1 MRRFVGRPAVLML
14 GALLLCGASGA
25 STVSTATA
33 ATAPAAA
40 DAAAAAGA
48 KPTRE
53 LEPVHVNAMRN
64 PEVRKYKVIL
74 AGLDA
79 FDRHHGLAPASERLR
94 FRLVARKKDEA
105 AEPLAARL
113 VGDGGFRLPVAIDA
127 GLRFTVPRSEAAEDA
142 DSELELNRKR
152 RVYRTEPEVRTPG
165 LAEGRRRLGDL
176 RLECKV
182 TIAMAKAEIPTFWVL
197 TINTLL
203 LRTDWC
209 GFFGDP
215 DDFRWE
221 SASRTAHFPF
231 FAERPLREAVLVDGN
246 RSARLEVNGET
257 FHVPVGNVGWS
268 DDAVIELKYADQADT
283 GSVAGAA
290 GPRTDAT
297 GTAGETP
304 RTAP

>member
-1 MRRFVGRPAVLML
+1 MRALPILFL
-14 GALLLCGASGA
+14 GSALLCGG
-25 STVSTATA
+25 
-33 ATAPAAA
+33 AAA
-40 DAAAAAGA
+40 ED
-48 KPTRE
+48 KPVRE

-79 FDRHHGLAPASERLR
+79 FDRHRQLAPAAERLR
-94 FRLVARKKDEA
+94 FQLTARKKDESV
-105 AEPLAARL
+105 EPLAARL
-113 VGDGGFRLPVAIDA
+113 VGDGGFKLPVAIDA
-127 GLRFTVPRSEAAEDA
+127 DLRFTVPRSEAADDA

-152 RVYRTEPEVRTPG
+152 RVYRTEPDIRTPG
-165 LAEGRRRLGDL
+165 LPANQRRLGDL

-197 TINTLL
+197 TINTIL

-215 DDFRWE
+215 EDFRWE
-221 SASRTAHFPF
+221 GASKKAHFPYRSG
-231 FAERPLREAVLVDGN
+231 RPLQGAVLVDGN
-246 RSARLEVNGET
+246 RSAKLEVNGET
-257 FHVPVGNVGWS
+257 YHVPIGNATWG
-268 DDAVIELKYADQADT
+268 DDARIELTYADPAAPPSPADAET
-283 GSVAGAA
+283 SAQ
-290 GPRTDAT
+290 PAT

>member
-1 MRRFVGRPAVLML
+1 MRALPILLL
-14 GALLLCGASGA
+14 GSALLCGAS
-25 STVSTATA
+25 
-33 ATAPAAA
+33 AAA
-40 DAAAAAGA
+40 ED
-48 KPTRE
+48 KPVRE

-79 FDRHHGLAPASERLR
+79 FDRHHGLAPAAERLR
-94 FRLVARKKDEA
+94 FQLTARKKDEA
-105 AEPLAARL
+105 KEPLAARL

-127 GLRFTVPRSEAAEDA
+127 DLRFVVPRSEAAEDA

-152 RVYRTEPEVRTPG
+152 RVYRTEPDIRTPG
-165 LAEGRRRLGDL
+165 LPPNQRRLGDL

-182 TIAMAKAEIPTFWVL
+182 TVAMAKAEIPTFWVL
-197 TINTLL
+197 SINTIL

-215 DDFRWE
+215 EDFRWE
-221 SASRTAHFPF
+221 GASKNAHFPF
-231 FAERPLREAVLVDGN
+231 RSERPLSGAVLIDGN
-246 RSARLEVNGET
+246 RSAKLEVNGET
-257 FHVPVGNVGWS
+257 YHVPIGNANWG
-268 DDAVIELKYADQADT
+268 DEARIELSYAET
-283 GSVAGAA
+283 AA
-290 GPRTDAT
+290 PAAPAAPPAT